1 MGGWSVLSL
10 VGLLSVCVCWVSA
23 DDYYI
28 GAGRYDI
35 TGPAAE
41 VEMVSAALVV
51 HVSSVLICSGVIT

>member
-1 MGGWSVLSL
+1 MSGWSVLSL

-51 HVSSVLICSGVIT
+51 ALF